1 MRLARPGQLR
11 SRGQRGSF
19 RPGSAS
25 GNGRKPSAANYY
37 SWGQAGVGGPGES
50 VTARLAYLDWL
61 IPSTDVQVRMGR
73 QVVNTPSYTFGS
85 PILDDAIDGIMV
97 NAPINDMVGVTFG
110 WMRPFAEVNK
120 WGVEHLSPYQ
130 R

>member
-1 MRLARPGQLR
+1 MRL
-11 SRGQRGSF
+11 
-19 RPGSAS
+19 SAS
-25 GNGRKPSAANYY
+25 GSTSISWPARLFPAGFSFRQRPETSAANYY